1 MAIHEPTS
9 WKGGIEH
16 CSVEVQAVV
25 AGTPWEVLCKGM
37 GSKAIFRAAH
47 GTQKVGYE
55 FWDVVIYEYE
65 KMWKATNC

>member
-25 AGTPWEVLCKGM
+25 AGTPWEVLCKGT

-55 FWDVVIYEYE
+55 F
-65 KMWKATNC
+65 